1 MTYRILHRDET
12 SKHLPFVLES
22 PPPRTALPG
31 AITVSRAL
39 PRAGVY
45 DVKYL
50 CDPECHRLSVDSPVD
65 ISSLEGFQVS
75 AKAATLLHR
84 ALQHEHGARRGT
96 LGALPHVGSF
106 AALDQEI
113 RQMTLALLQDSVD
126 WRYALVSSPPPAFFS
141 LGEPRFPC
149 GGVFVNTDAKFTGL
163 LCHVCIV
170 SNRRPHAAS
179 SARVVFERDHIST
192 NRVS

>member
-1 MTYRILHRDET
+1 MTSESDLCLGRPRLRRVATGDRLGMPYLQDSYTSHRILHRDET

-22 PPPRTALPG
+22 PSPRTTLPG
-31 AITVSRAL
+31 AMPVSRDL

-75 AKAATLLHR
+75 GKAATLLHR
-84 ALQHEHGARRGT
+84 ALQHEHGLRGGAS
-96 LGALPHVGSF
+96 GALPHVASF

-126 WRYALVSSPPPAFFS
+126 WRYALVSLPAPLFPNPP
-141 LGEPRFPC
+141 G
-149 GGVFVNTDAKFTGL
+149 
-163 LCHVCIV
+163 
-170 SNRRPHAAS
+170 S
-179 SARVVFERDHIST
+179 SGCFAVA
-192 NRVS
+192 N

>member
-1 MTYRILHRDET
+1 M
-12 SKHLPFVLES
+12 P
-22 PPPRTALPG
+22 
-31 AITVSRAL
+31 VSRAL

-50 CDPECHRLSVDSPVD
+50 CDPECHRLLVDSPVD

-84 ALQHEHGARRGT
+84 ALQHEHGSRRGT
-96 LGALPHVGSF
+96 SGALPHVGSF

-126 WRYALVSSPPPAFFS
+126 WRFALVSLPHPSPLAAQVYPTVARLSVLMPSSQDCFAM
-141 LGEPRFPC
+141 C
-149 GGVFVNTDAKFTGL
+149 
-163 LCHVCIV
+163 V
-170 SNRRPHAAS
+170 S
-179 SARVVFERDHIST
+179 
-192 NRVS
+192 